1 MTDSMLPKRW
11 ARECGWGGD
20 HGFLLSKYFWRGEQR
35 AYFVLDKPHTP
46 FWQLF
51 NPDISSNEHV
61 LFYTHFID
69 RETEAD
75 QG

>member
-1 MTDSMLPKRW
+1 MTDYMFPKRW

-20 HGFLLSKYFWRGEQR
+20 HGFLLSQYFWREEQR
-35 AYFVLDKPHTP
+35 ACFVLDKPHAP
-46 FWQLF
+46 FWPLF
-51 NPDISSNEHV
+51 NPDISSSEPV

-69 RETEAD
+69 RETEAG